1 MSTFFAVRD
10 EIVEK
15 LKEIPDF
22 LKIYTPLNSVQ
33 ISEMS
38 QVVPSVHVNF
48 ARVVKQ
54 AEVGRGALNKL
65 GQQWA
70 VTVACRNAKS
80 QLNDGRAV
88 SDEAGL
94 LTEKVIQLLSGWQP
108 EASRTALE
116 FLSVKDGYSP
126 SFAYITIIF
135 ESQKFI

>member
-54 AEVGRGALNKL
+54 A
-65 GQQWA
+65 
-70 VTVACRNAKS
+70 
-80 QLNDGRAV
+80 
-88 SDEAGL
+88 
-94 LTEKVIQLLSGWQP
+94 
-108 EASRTALE
+108 
-116 FLSVKDGYSP
+116 
-126 SFAYITIIF
+126 
-135 ESQKFI
+135 

>member
-48 ARVVKQ
+48 VRVVKQ
-54 AEVGRGALNKL
+54 AEVGEGH
-65 GQQWA
+65 
-70 VTVACRNAKS
+70 
-80 QLNDGRAV
+80 
-88 SDEAGL
+88 
-94 LTEKVIQLLSGWQP
+94 
-108 EASRTALE
+108 
-116 FLSVKDGYSP
+116 
-126 SFAYITIIF
+126 
-135 ESQKFI
+135 

>member
-54 AEVGRGALNKL
+54 AEVGRGVLNKL

-80 QLNDGRAV
+80 QLNDGCAV
-88 SDEAGL
+88 SDEVGL
-94 LTEKVIQLLSGWQP
+94 LTEKVIQLLSGWEP
-108 EASRTALE
+108 DSSTSELRFVSI
-116 FLSVKDGYSP
+116 SDGYSAA
-126 SFAYITIIF
+126 FAYVTIIF
-135 ESQKFI
+135 ESEKFI